1 MIYWNNSTV
10 QKNEVLQLVLSIEKE
25 FFIGKRLFLS
35 LYIIAIIKSLY
46 LLMVL
51 IFLYFIVYE

>member
-10 QKNEVLQLVLSIEKE
+10 QKNEVLQLVLSIEKV
-25 FFIGKRLFLS
+25 FFIGKRLLLG